1 MEVKKVGLLGGRGYV
16 GQEVVQLLA
25 QHKYLN
31 ISSVFSLTKAGQP
44 LDLNASSDLIYRDL
58 SIETVSYTHLRAHE
72 T

>member
-44 LDLNASSDLIYRDL
+44 LDLIAGSDLTL
-58 SIETVSYTHLRAHE
+58 SLIHI
-72 T
+72 